1 MCYNYYSNNLANARI
16 KGGLSMSKK
25 KNNKPSSKP
34 VVLRPDDDATAS
46 YLKTKTSTNKK
57 IAAHRHRNR

>member
-1 MCYNYYSNNLANARI
+1 
-16 KGGLSMSKK
+16 MSKK
-25 KNNKPSSKP
+25 KNNKTSYKP